1 MLTRDQAYI
10 GVLIDD
16 LINKGV
22 DEPYRMFTSRAEYR
36 ILLRQDNADFRL
48 TALSHSLGLASEER
62 YALMMRKQEQ
72 VEDLSEAVSHVKLR
86 ADVANPVLESLGSTP
101 LSESK
106 KLEDIVARPEVSLSD
121 FINFVPR
128 GTSRVA
134 ECPSCDSERSE
145 ESPYSSEVIAAVEIG
160 IKYSGYIEREK
171 AQADKNR
178 RLEYIR
184 IPSDFDFDSL
194 QGLSIECRQKLKRY
208 KPETIA
214 QASRI
219 SGVSPSDISVL
230 LVYFGR

>member
-1 MLTRDQAYI
+1 MMKKQAD
-10 GVLIDD
+10 V
-16 LINKGV
+16 
-22 DEPYRMFTSRAEYR
+22 E
-36 ILLRQDNADFRL
+36 
-48 TALSHSLGLASEER
+48 ALEA
-62 YALMMRKQEQ
+62 
-72 VEDLSEAVSHVKLR
+72 AVSRIKLK
-86 ADVANPVLESLGSTP
+86 ADKANPVLESLGSTP
-101 LSESK
+101 INESK
-106 KLEDIVARPEVSLSD
+106 RLADIISRPEVSLAD
-121 FINFVPR
+121 FMNFVPR
-128 GTSRVA
+128 GTF
-134 ECPSCDSERSE
+134 
-145 ESPYSSEVIAAVEIG
+145 SSEVINAVEIG

-178 RLEYIR
+178 RLEYIK

>member
-1 MLTRDQAYI
+1 
-10 GVLIDD
+10 
-16 LINKGV
+16 
-22 DEPYRMFTSRAEYR
+22 
-36 ILLRQDNADFRL
+36 
-48 TALSHSLGLASEER
+48 
-62 YALMMRKQEQ
+62 MMRKQED
-72 VEDLSEAVSHVKLR
+72 VEALSSAVSRVKLR
-86 ADVANPVLESLGSTP
+86 AEVANPVLDSLGSTP

-106 KLEDIVARPEVSLSD
+106 RLEDIVSRPEVSLSD
-121 FINFVPR
+121 FIQFVPR
-128 GTSRVA
+128 GTY
-134 ECPSCDSERSE
+134 SED
-145 ESPYSSEVIAAVEIG
+145 VVAAVEIG